1 MWWMIYHR
9 TPLFYGRRSALGLV
23 LALLSIVGRRVQLG
37 AHDMVAAMRVRN
49 RGSSRVTAVLGPTNT
64 GKTHLA
70 VERMLGH
77 GSGIIGLPLRLL
89 AREVYD
95 RAVAAKG
102 RAAVALVTGEEKIV
116 PERAAYFVCTVES
129 MPSGR
134 SAEFVA
140 VDEVQLAA
148 DPERGHVFTDRLLH
162 ARGRSETMFLG
173 ADTIRPLLR
182 KLVPEAV
189 IDSRPRFS
197 TLGFVGHRKLS
208 RMGQRSAV
216 VAFSAEDVYA
226 IAEQVRRHRG
236 GAAVVM
242 GALSPRTRN
251 AQVALFESG
260 DVDYL
265 VATDAVGMGLNLNV
279 EHVAFA
285 AVRKFDGF
293 RARRLSAAEIAQIAG
308 RAGRHRADGTFGT
321 TGRCPEI
328 EPEVVKRVEDH
339 RFEAVRS
346 AFWRNV
352 DLDFSSAADLIASLE
367 APPPREWRRLLSRP
381 RRAVDQAVFAA
392 LSESLGVRTGDSVR
406 MLWEVCQIPDYR
418 KTLIESHMRLL
429 GDVFEHVSSPGGVLP
444 TDWLANR
451 VARLDRT
458 DGDIDT
464 LAARI
469 AHIRT
474 WTYVCHHAGW
484 VRDSG
489 HWQERTREV
498 EDRLSD
504 ALHECLTQRFVD
516 RRTAAL
522 SRSPGDAELTG
533 FVEDSG
539 QVIVDGHTVGQMEGL
554 RFSADRAESEAEQRL
569 LRSAAQ
575 RTLSSELRV
584 RAARLVQ
591 DTDDAFT
598 LNEAGGVHWRER
610 LVARLAP
617 GPAVTRPRPILAAD
631 DLLDA
636 TARRRVQARIECWLT
651 RHLAGALEP
660 LVGLERPG
668 LSGPARGIAFQL
680 TEALGALHRHTVEE
694 QISALTPAER
704 KELGRRG
711 VRFGAHAI
719 HLPAMLRARRPRVCA
734 LLWAVHR
741 GLAVLPPAIPNQ
753 IAFAADPELPGAY
766 YLSAGYFV
774 FGTRT
779 LRIDRVER
787 LANAVHRKLRRG
799 PVAPDDQL
807 QAMAGCKDEALQTVL
822 EGLGFAAR
830 RDAGAVVF
838 SHARKPRVAA
848 KPPHIFRTQSAF
860 AALSRHPAGQRRR

>member
-1 MWWMIYHR
+1 MTYHR
-9 TPLFYGRRSALGLV
+9 TPLFHGRRSALGLI

-37 AHDMVAAMRVRN
+37 AHDMVAAMRARN
-49 RGSSRVTAVLGPTNT
+49 RGASRVTAVLGPTNT

-95 RAVAAKG
+95 RAIAAKG

-189 IDSRPRFS
+189 IDGRPRFS

-216 VAFSAEDVYA
+216 VTFSAENVYA

-308 RAGRHRADGTFGT
+308 RAGRHLADGTFGT

-367 APPPREWRRLLSRP
+367 APPPSEWPTRMISSTP
-381 RRAVDQAVFAA
+381 RRRAYRRFGSYIVGSLPDPR
-392 LSESLGVRTGDSVR
+392 LSQDA
-406 MLWEVCQIPDYR
+406 Y
-418 KTLIESHMRLL
+418 
-429 GDVFEHVSSPGGVLP
+429 
-444 TDWLANR
+444 R
-451 VARLDRT
+451 VAY
-458 DGDIDT
+458 
-464 LAARI
+464 AA
-469 AHIRT
+469 
-474 WTYVCHHAGW
+474 AG
-484 VRDSG
+484 R
-489 HWQERTREV
+489 
-498 EDRLSD
+498 
-504 ALHECLTQRFVD
+504 
-516 RRTAAL
+516 
-522 SRSPGDAELTG
+522 
-533 FVEDSG
+533 
-539 QVIVDGHTVGQMEGL
+539 
-554 RFSADRAESEAEQRL
+554 
-569 LRSAAQ
+569 
-575 RTLSSELRV
+575 RV
-584 RAARLVQ
+584 RARV
-591 DTDDAFT
+591 FT
-598 LNEAGGVHWRER
+598 GWCPAH
-610 LVARLAP
+610 RLAREP
-617 GPAVTRPRPILAAD
+617 CGAPRP
-631 DLLDA
+631 
-636 TARRRVQARIECWLT
+636 
-651 RHLAGALEP
+651 H
-660 LVGLERPG
+660 
-668 LSGPARGIAFQL
+668 
-680 TEALGALHRHTVEE
+680 
-694 QISALTPAER
+694 
-704 KELGRRG
+704 GRR
-711 VRFGAHAI
+711 H
-719 HLPAMLRARRPRVCA
+719 
-734 LLWAVHR
+734 
-741 GLAVLPPAIPNQ
+741 
-753 IAFAADPELPGAY
+753 
-766 YLSAGYFV
+766 
-774 FGTRT
+774 
-779 LRIDRVER
+779 
-787 LANAVHRKLRRG
+787 
-799 PVAPDDQL
+799 
-807 QAMAGCKDEALQTVL
+807 
-822 EGLGFAAR
+822 
-830 RDAGAVVF
+830 
-838 SHARKPRVAA
+838 
-848 KPPHIFRTQSAF
+848 
-860 AALSRHPAGQRRR
+860 